1 MNRILALVKR
11 ALQTDARQLR
21 GHVIRF
27 LLGAFILWMLFV
39 FQATAGL
46 STAPGLDLFRSVMI
60 CNYLAITVAG
70 TAFFASAITEEKEE
84 RTLSLLRMA
93 GVGSTSLILGKWI
106 PRLICAALLLS
117 VQIPFNFLSVTLGG
131 VLWQQVVACYLT
143 LFAHLYLVGNLGL
156 LTSVLM
162 SSTAS
167 ACGLAFGILVALFI
181 LPLILSS
188 LAFAIPNL
196 PLSGVATFVSD
207 AIRSGSAQTQI
218 SEILATGANP
228 VMWNF
233 QVISNLV
240 VGTVLLITSWL
251 FFDVLTQ
258 NEKEPGSI
266 GLFDRLRR
274 RQGMTRRRRIGSFPI
289 IWKDFQ
295 FIGGGTTFIILKFGI
310 YMGLAVAATFLFM
323 RRSSDFAEM
332 LGGMLF
338 GYSIFFLFVELAIVS
353 ARVFRY
359 ELQEKTWSTLVMLPR
374 SIREIAYEKV
384 LGGLTT
390 TLPLL
395 ACMLL
400 GIILLGE
407 EFWEGLGSLLQEFE
421 ALLIIS
427 YFLLQYLLG
436 LHLSIYCSIVAKW
449 GVWPVAISM
458 AAFIMIASNMVVISF
473 FALGGVSNGWEA
485 LVMVGCM
492 ITGGITL
499 IMHHM
504 IGDRLQAKAAES

>member
-39 FQATAGL
+39 YQATAGL
-46 STAPGLDLFRSVMI
+46 STAPGLDLFRSVMV
-60 CNYLAITVAG
+60 CNYLAITIAG
-70 TAFFASAITEEKEE
+70 TAFFSSAITEEKEE
-84 RTLSLLRMA
+84 RTLGLLRMA

-156 LTSVLM
+156 LASVLM

-167 ACGLAFGILVALFI
+167 ACGLAFGILIALFI
-181 LPLILSS
+181 LPMLLSV
-188 LAFAIPNL
+188 LAMETSGFISQAASGLANAIQ
-196 PLSGVATFVSD
+196 
-207 AIRSGSAQTQI
+207 SGSAQSQI

-228 VMWNF
+228 AMWNF
-233 QVISNLV
+233 QIISNLI
-240 VGTVLLITSWL
+240 VGTVFLITSWL
-251 FFDVLTQ
+251 FFDVFTR

-274 RQGMTRRRRIGSFPI
+274 RRNMTRRRRIGSYPI

-295 FIGGGTTFIILKFGI
+295 FIGGGRIFILLKFGI
-310 YMGLAVAATFLFM
+310 YFGLAVAITFFSL
-323 RRSSDFAEM
+323 RTNRDIAEM
-332 LGGMLF
+332 LGGVLF
-338 GYSIFFLFVELAIVS
+338 GYSIFFLFIELAIVS

-374 SIREIAYEKV
+374 SIREIAYAKV

-390 TLPLL
+390 TLPLF
-395 ACMLL
+395 ACMFL

-407 EFWEGLGSLLQEFE
+407 DFWEGLGSLMQEFE
-421 ALLIIS
+421 ALLVIT
-427 YFLLQYLLG
+427 YLLLQYLLG
-436 LHLSIYCSIVAKW
+436 LHLSTFCSIVAKW

-473 FALGGVSNGWEA
+473 FALAGASDGWEA
-485 LVMVGCM
+485 LVVIGCM

-499 IMHHM
+499 ALHHM